1 MSERTSRT
9 ADEFLEALA
18 TACGLLADLRDD
30 AERLGMPTAVT
41 MGLTWLRDD
50 ATGVGCDAMIAL
62 KKEKAP

>member
-1 MSERTSRT
+1 MSERTPRT
-9 ADEFLEALA
+9 ADEFLAALA
-18 TACGLLADLRDD
+18 GACGLLADLRDD

-62 KKEKAP
+62 KKEKAS